1 MTSAE
6 TEISADGKVTS
17 QRYIIDF
24 LALFWVFLGI
34 FLNIEMILAHALH
47 FGHTG
52 RPVSVEIVGYLSH
65 LSPFGE

>member
-24 LALFWVFLGI
+24 LALFWVFFGY
-34 FLNIEMILAHALH
+34 FEMILAHLMLQCYMHYISAILN
-47 FGHTG
+47 G
-52 RPVSVEIVGYLSH
+52 
-65 LSPFGE
+65 PFPSK